1 MFDFV
6 EKIDEFDLKDMTKA
20 VGDKL
25 LRSCSFG
32 SVKYTWKSIW
42 YSTFRAKFIKILKNV
57 KHKL

>member
-1 MFDFV
+1 MFDSV

-32 SVKYTWKSIW
+32 SVKYT
-42 YSTFRAKFIKILKNV
+42 
-57 KHKL
+57 